1 MVLTWSLLYDINA
14 DANKG
19 DDNDV
24 DSSNEISFCNN
35 RNNRYLK
42 WVVVMKVIVGFY
54 VFATVSE
61 RRMNEYPSINLLYL
75 YRYIFV
81 LKIILRLHS
90 VGSRLD
96 EENVD

>member
-1 MVLTWSLLYDINA
+1 MVLTWSLLYGINA
-14 DANKG
+14 DASKG

-24 DSSNEISFCNN
+24 DGSNEISFCNN

-42 WVVVMKVIVGFY
+42 WVVVMKVIVGFC

-75 YRYIFV
+75 CIYRY
-81 LKIILRLHS
+81 LCYKYNTRTS
-90 VGSRLD
+90 VG
-96 EENVD
+96 